1 MAATKMNAAI
11 RAGMVAK
18 ALETSGYNA
27 ERRALIT
34 TTATFAEKVRQVIL
48 VAENATD
55 ASLSEKWEG
64 LREDIGG
71 VFISVSLIREYN
83 DPAFNVNLGGM
94 DVYLYLD
101 GQSHAHRKDDKDGTF
116 LSKPF
121 KEGQKTDKRCWVP
134 RRRVAISDEALK
146 QEFLDIEALWSASA
160 AKLAD
165 VTANVTAA
173 VSKFRTVDNLLEA
186 WPEAKDLLPVVVK
199 VTGTALALDVKSL
212 NALCG
217 VPQGK

>member
-11 RAGMVAK
+11 RAGMVEK
-18 ALETSGYNA
+18 SLETSGYNA

-48 VAENATD
+48 ASEGATD
-55 ASLSEKWEG
+55 ATLAKMWRDMDRFNSSAFFGLSRYRTYGDAK
-64 LREDIGG
+64 
-71 VFISVSLIREYN
+71 
-83 DPAFNVNLGGM
+83 FNINLGGL
-94 DVYLYLD
+94 DVYLWLD
-101 GQSHAHRKDDKDGTF
+101 GQSHAHRKYDNGATF
-116 LSKPF
+116 LTKPF
-121 KEGQKTDKRCWVP
+121 KEGQKTEKRCWVP
-134 RRRVAISDEALK
+134 RSRVNISDEALK

-173 VSKFRTVDNLLEA
+173 VSKFRTVEKLLEA
-186 WPEAKDLLPVVVK
+186 WPEAKDLLPVMEK

-212 NALCG
+212 NAICG